1 MFLLTNY
8 FILNPSLRK
17 KNPYTNILKVF
28 VNVIKSCS
36 NGLAAIVQVNLIYIL
51 FRIA

>member
-8 FILNPSLRK
+8 SLQNPSL
-17 KNPYTNILKVF
+17 KNNSYTNILKVF

-36 NGLAAIVQVNLIYIL
+36 NGLAAIVQVNLTYIL